1 MAATITIDQ
10 VKEFYPTS
18 LSDSVIAGLITFVA
32 QADACLDA
40 NQVPDD
46 IQTVLK
52 LNAIA
57 HSLMQI
63 DGGQVTSERSMTGAA
78 VTFKETGSKFG
89 INSTPY
95 GQVVA
100 SLDLNGCLT
109 SLYKSQRFLKSIGR

>member
-1 MAATITIDQ
+1 MAATITIEQ
-10 VKEFYPTS
+10 VKEFYPTA
-18 LSDSVIAGLITFVA
+18 LPDSVIAGFIAFVA

-46 IQTVLK
+46 IQTILK

-63 DGGQVTSERSMTGAA
+63 DGGQVTSERSMTGAT

-89 INSTPY
+89 INSTTY

-100 SLDLNGCLT
+100 SLDLNGCFT
-109 SLYKSQRFLKSIGR
+109 SLYKSQRFLKAIGR